1 MYKKEI
7 ELLDKIREEV
17 IEKETETILRG
28 QVIHWLTT
36 DKIGKCYYDSRE
48 KVYLRVISPITRLVN
63 NNLYLCLVFS
73 TNEEK
78 IETMIDVSA
87 MLISDWMSKYT
98 EISQEEFDVEL
109 NHQISQLRD
118 YLVNEDNIY
127 IRKIIGDKLKD
138 EVSCYKDLGYLLDK
152 YDKNGNIS
160 MSELMKLR
168 GAFRDLEDN
177 HLRKESVL
185 SESRYYKN
193 SKGIIANISG
203 LEPDYYFIGYDTYDT
218 VITSKAPFRLETT
231 LNIKR
236 TKDIGDETMQFLTKK
251 EFIKELDRILYRLR
265 YNLYYEYHEGI
276 IEDVESV
283 K

>member
-17 IEKETETILRG
+17 IEKETEPILRG

-48 KVYLRVISPITRLVN
+48 KVYLRVISPITRHVN
-63 NNLYLCLVFS
+63 NKLYLCLVFS

-109 NHQISQLRD
+109 NHQISRLRD

-152 YDKNGNIS
+152 YGKNGNIS

-218 VITSKAPFRLETT
+218 VITSKTPFTVETT

-251 EFIKELDRILYRLR
+251 EFIKELDRIMYRLR
-265 YNLYYEYHEGI
+265 YNLYYTYHEGI
-276 IEDVESV
+276 IDDIESV
-283 K
+283 I